1 MSDDCFRGAHRGAEL
16 AARSFPIM
24 FLPVIESRPPQP
36 VGQAAL
42 STSPGSP
49 DITAVVPASRQPLT
63 LSAGTRDRL
72 RRAMPESTRRAYT
85 GDLRRFL
92 TWCADQQLPV
102 AAPGASNDVD
112 ALAAALHTLLT
123 DGPDIH
129 LVVTEYVNTLADAG
143 RAPATIERA
152 LAAIAAA
159 HRAAGAGALPTEG
172 PRAVLRA
179 YRRDR
184 ATTGVGVR
192 VRKAAP
198 VTVTALRAMVSVLDR
213 GTPAGVRDTALLV
226 LGFAMGARRSELAA
240 LNIADLVFTSD
251 GLEVTVRTAKTD
263 RDSVGRTA
271 ALPWGTHPHTCPVR
285 TVKAWLATLA
295 DHGRTTGPL
304 LVRIDRHGRLGRVPT
319 GRGSTDGRLTGQ
331 AVALIVS
338 RTAAIAGL
346 DPHAAWSGHSL
357 RRGFATETYRA
368 GADPLRI
375 ARAGGWKDGSSTL
388 YGYIEDINRWQA
400 NPLTG
405 VGL

>member
-1 MSDDCFRGAHRGAEL
+1 MTEN
-16 AARSFPIM
+16 P
-24 FLPVIESRPPQP
+24 PSRPPSGD
-36 VGQAAL
+36 VDAAV
-42 STSPGSP
+42 
-49 DITAVVPASRQPLT
+49 AVLASRPPLT
-63 LSAGTRDRL
+63 LSAGARDRL
-72 RRAMPESTRRAYT
+72 RRAMPEGTRRAYT

-92 TWCADQQLPV
+92 AWCADRQLLPT
-102 AAPGASNDVD
+102 APADEE
-112 ALAAALHTLLT
+112 ALAAGLRALLA
-123 DGPDIH
+123 DGGDIH

-159 HRAAGAGALPTEG
+159 HRAAGAGALPTDG

-184 ATTGVGVR
+184 ATTGTGVR
-192 VRKAAP
+192 VRKATP
-198 VTVTALRAMVSVLDR
+198 VTVTALRAMVAVLDR
-213 GTPAGVRDTALLV
+213 DTPAGVRDTALLV
-226 LGFAMGARRSELAA
+226 LGFALGARRSELAA
-240 LNIADLVFTSD
+240 LDTTDLVFTPD

-263 RDSVGRTA
+263 RDSIGRTA

-285 TVKAWLATLA
+285 TARAWLTTLA
-295 DHGRTTGPL
+295 DHHRATGPL

-319 GRGSTDGRLTGQ
+319 GRGATDGRLTGQ
-331 AVALIVS
+331 AVALIV
-338 RTAAIAGL
+338 RRAATAAGL
-346 DPHAAWSGHSL
+346 DPTAAWSGHSL

-375 ARAGGWKDGSSTL
+375 ARAGGWKDGSTTL
-388 YGYIEDINRWQA
+388 YGYIDDIDRWHT